1 MIQFTENGQG
11 VWRAQLVGV
20 DGQIVFATEPFASL
34 VNAADAVG
42 LVQELSPHRVSVE
55 HADGRIETSRN
66 VASLRRQAE
75 PAALSGLLRS
85 MFESRTRGRKRDSDP
100 SAG

>member
-11 VWRAQLVGV
+11 AWRVQLVGV
-20 DGQIVFATEPFASL
+20 NGQIVFATEPFASL

-66 VASLRRQAE
+66 VASLKRRAE
-75 PAALSGLLRS
+75 PAAFGGLLRS
-85 MFESRTRGRKRDSDP
+85 MFDSRPAVRTHDADP
-100 SAG
+100 SAD

>member
-11 VWRAQLVGV
+11 AWRVQLVGV
-20 DGQIVFATEPFASL
+20 NGQIVFATESFASL

-55 HADGRIETSRN
+55 HADGRIQTSRN
-66 VASLRRQAE
+66 VAALRQRAE
-75 PAALSGLLRS
+75 PASVGGFLRG
-85 MFESRTRGRKRDSDP
+85 MFGGRTRDADP